1 MDTARE
7 SALEADS
14 EKNPLLQRG
23 LEPTSVLHLGFQLD
37 ALPTELSL
45 SHVSDLNQIRD
56 VTTN

>member
-45 SHVSDLNQIRD
+45 SHVSD
-56 VTTN
+56 